1 MASKEEYAQFSLY
14 VYDIKD
20 GGNAENR
27 PVLPNGWERLE
38 YQRDNELGFSYG
50 VFRRIGTT
58 EIVLA
63 YAGTNENK
71 DLWADVTNAVGLS
84 STQTTEAAL
93 AYLTATQQ
101 YGSNITL
108 TGHSLGGGLASIMA
122 VWFDRPATVFDEA
135 PFELTA
141 RNPLV
146 IGATYVALTAAGFNV
161 GSFSGYTGLLDFYAR
176 EAQVTN
182 YYASE
187 EWLQVA
193 RIVWPTVLGTDH
205 PVEFGVDNMLT
216 RRGDLHSQALLT
228 AGLISDD
235 FRQATVTV
243 QRALPILMDKG
254 FYAYDAATSDKQ
266 NVLINFIRSEQGP
279 GDKLTHFAADLNKLG
294 TNIAGL
300 NQAAQDAL
308 IAQGIEWYYWQGTDY
323 AGQNFF
329 IDNPTYPSLLQFTT
343 AVGAALPGALD
354 KANTYTRQWLG
365 GLCEG
370 HGGAAGFPP
379 FGTLFDQWSV
389 ATGTGGVT
397 ASARDLNKSQI
408 FIGGIGGDTFNA
420 GNSGDVILAGDGG
433 DTLNG
438 GAGYDLLYGGAGND
452 RYNFTASF
460 GGDRV
465 LDADGL
471 GSLWVDGAQLTGGK
485 LLSDNVWESVGSVY
499 RYTLMGG
506 NLLIGRGS
514 NAGTTMNGTITVQG
528 WTATASLGIILDNA
542 PVVNPVTGA
551 LFFNGDQRAPLNG
564 SGNYDWAATSWATDG
579 TLIGGVSE
587 TNFNDVIDASA
598 AGSNGS
604 VMHGYGGNDALSG
617 SMGRDDIF
625 GDAGND
631 LIGGGAGSDNIRGG
645 AGNDWIYSATGLSA
659 PQRLNPA
666 DDWVAPVGT
675 TVIIEGSTWGVYTTT
690 NPITEVST
698 GAGAIGMDD
707 APDVID
713 AGDGDDHVIAGR
725 GDDYIDGGLGAD
737 SITGGG
743 GNDIIDGG
751 DGNDYLDG
759 DGSTTPGLYNSVAA
773 AIHGDDF
780 MDGGEGNDQ
789 IRGQGGNDELFGGS
803 GNDVLIGDDI
813 NETFLSGAFH
823 GNDYLDGEDGADT
836 LVGGGKDDTL
846 YGGAGDDIM
855 EGDGSQNQLSGA
867 YHGNDY
873 LDGEEGNDTMAGG
886 GKDDVLFGGAGN
898 DIMWGDSVTDPTRGV
913 EGAFHGN
920 DYLDG
925 EDGNDTLYGGG
936 KDDVLYGGAGNDV
949 LYGDDVTTIL
959 ATQFHGDDYLDG
971 GDGDDR
977 LIGGGGNDT
986 LYGGAG
992 NDSLIGGD
1000 GADYMDGG
1008 EGNDNYEAGAG
1019 DTVTDAGGT
1028 NTLMLVDGDPY
1039 AVSASGA
1046 DLKLDYGDSGG
1057 LVIAGALSGGMASI
1071 NGTALSDWLR
1081 GRLMQS
1087 VSLSTTEANQ
1097 TLTGGSGNDH
1107 LAALHGG
1114 AILLG
1119 GVGNDTLLGSAGND
1133 TLSGGAGNDV
1143 LDAGEGVNQLTG
1155 GSGSDLL
1162 SAGAG
1167 DDTLDGGD
1175 GDDTLYGGAGNDTL
1189 HGGSGNDV
1197 IDGGDGNDLI
1207 YADQGVDTLMGGA
1220 GMDTYMLSYGM
1231 DQVTVTDDS
1240 QEGSVIR
1247 LDASG
1252 LHLASLTAKRSN
1264 NDLLVAVRGTDTSM
1278 RIKDYYG
1285 ATQTS
1290 WTFKDAD
1297 GNVLAAQ
1304 ALIDASQPQW
1314 GSLLSSLIQDFKA
1327 EARGS
1332 IGKQSFEAEYI
1343 QQGDGSWSHPS
1354 SFGGPAFYNVSHVQ
1368 VTDSTYTHRLLT
1380 DLNNIWITTS
1390 STAGSTYWNKSQWGA
1405 NNGASYDTSIVFG
1418 DQSRTVTDETIT
1430 LNPLTNS
1437 SVNQM
1442 AWSAVDWVNY
1452 STYEPQSSWSVP
1464 FTYQFAPV
1472 GSPVEVIT
1480 TQWKTTD
1487 TYKYYVGSGNVFT
1500 FQDPGAA
1507 ALTGPLPDYVAMTF
1521 THNYLTYN
1529 LGETTLS
1536 DGNHIVQAN
1545 QYSAVIGGVGDN
1557 TIYGAGFAY
1566 GGTGNARLI
1575 GGEILMAGTGDQYL
1589 ENGKTMVVGDGH
1601 DTVVGRAGS
1610 RILIDPN
1617 NSGMD
1622 LLVSDYSAQSDENG
1636 DGVDDVIAAIYAAQG
1651 ISDMWESAEYGGKY
1665 HVYRIEILDEYFDT
1679 LAEADDVL
1687 HTLDDIASINY
1698 IKPLPALLTTPSFG
1712 IGTASDYYDTH
1723 PLQTILLTANN
1734 FAALQPY
1741 FDADLLPMKTVSFG
1755 QGLSLSDINLSW
1767 GQATSPL
1774 DGAARVT
1781 LDLQWGVDQ
1790 GVRVMI
1796 PRTDDVLNGT
1806 VQQFEFSDGS
1816 TVTLGALIAMA
1827 PPAPS
1832 FNVGFSLLYAGMGQ
1846 QTVEAGATPGIYAAS
1861 IAMADISVQGDG
1873 VDLVISMNNG
1883 QDSLRVTGW
1892 YNDPYTSKLM
1902 VWRDGSFLSSDDL
1915 TTQGLVKDGSA
1926 GNQVLNGVDGF
1937 ATTFIAGPNTTLV
1950 GASGMDTYVYNA
1962 GSGEVHITDPG
1973 GGTLLFGNGI
1983 TSDMVSL
1990 GLGSLMLKVG
2000 DQGDIIHIDN
2010 FDASDAENFWS
2021 VRNFVFADGTYLNL
2035 TELLQKGFDLYGSAG
2050 NDSLMGTNLVDR
2062 FHQSAGNDNLAGG
2075 AGNDTYEWGRG
2086 QGSDTIAEDV
2096 SDGSVNAV
2104 VLTNLRPQDVIVTCA
2119 TGDDDLLVT
2128 VRDSGEILTVSN
2140 NFAASGYA
2148 IGQIMFADGTVLTSQ
2163 QIVDAA
2169 SAPPVVAL
2177 PVSDQ
2182 STLEDASCCWT
2193 VPTGT
2198 FAGAFGLPMTLTA
2211 TLGNGDPLPS
2221 WLSFDPQSA
2230 TLSGVPG
2237 NAEVGNLNVR
2247 LVATDILGQSVSD
2260 DFVIAVANTNDA
2272 PVLAATPVAQQAV
2285 ETQAFIYVL
2294 PANTF
2299 ADVDADDQLTLSA
2312 TLASGT
2318 PLPSWLSFNP
2328 AVQTLSGTPPDTAA
2342 GILNVVFKAT
2352 DSAGA
2357 FATASLSMDIANI
2370 INGTANSETLTGT
2383 AGRDV
2388 IIGGAGGDTMAG
2400 GAGDDVFV
2408 ISGNDGGWDRFQGD
2422 AGYDVILGGAG
2433 DDTIRVNS
2441 FSGSATVEK
2450 IDGGLGINVLAGNNF
2465 DGDIIDLSATE
2476 LVNIAYIDGGAGS
2489 DTITGSAGNDIIIG
2503 GTGGDTMAG
2512 GLGDDIYKFGRGDG
2526 MDSISENDVTM
2537 GNTDV
2542 LQFLGG
2548 IATDQIWLRQVSNNL
2563 EVSVIGTTD
2572 KATLTNW
2579 YLGSQYHVE
2588 QFKTSDGKTLMDS
2601 QVQNLVSAMAAFA
2614 PPAAGQTTLAADYAA
2629 ALSPA
2634 IVANWQ

>member
-1 MASKEEYAQFSLY
+1 MATWF
-14 VYDIKD
+14 
-20 GGNAENR
+20 NR
-27 PVLPNGWERLE
+27 P
-38 YQRDNELGFSYG
+38 
-50 VFRRIGTT
+50 
-58 EIVLA
+58 
-63 YAGTNENK
+63 
-71 DLWADVTNAVGLS
+71 AV
-84 STQTTEAAL
+84 
-93 AYLTATQQ
+93 
-101 YGSNITL
+101 
-108 TGHSLGGGLASIMA
+108 
-122 VWFDRPATVFDEA
+122 VFDEA
-135 PFELTA
+135 PFQ
-141 RNPLV
+141 
-146 IGATYVALTAAGFNV
+146 LTAANPIMLGLV
-161 GSFSGYTGLLDFYAR
+161 KAQLLLAGYSDPAMDLSAITDFTTR
-176 EAQVTN
+176 EAQVVNHYLEGEFLNAFRIDANTVAGSN
-182 YYASE
+182 TPIAINGGQAS
-187 EWLQVA
+187 
-193 RIVWPTVLGTDH
+193 
-205 PVEFGVDNMLT
+205 GVQ
-216 RRGDLHSQALLT
+216 LHSLALLT
-228 AGLISDD
+228 AARMSDSFRLATYASTSVVPLI
-235 FRQATVTV
+235 
-243 QRALPILMDKG
+243 MDAKL
-254 FYAYDAATSDKQ
+254 YASNTETSSEK
-266 NVLINFIRSEQGP
+266 NFLIDLIRSEQSAIAGQ
-279 GDKLTHFAADLNKLG
+279 GKLTHFAADLQKLG

-300 NQAAQDAL
+300 NKAAQDAI

-365 GLCEG
+365 GLCEA
-370 HGGAAGFPP
+370 HGGAAGFPS

-438 GAGYDLLYGGAGND
+438 GAGYDLLYGGDGAD
-452 RYNFTASF
+452 TYTFTASF

-471 GSLWVDGAQLTGGK
+471 GSLWVDGVQLPGGK

-506 NLLIGRGS
+506 NLIIGRGS

-528 WTATASLGIILDNA
+528 WTATVSLGIILDNA
-542 PVVNPVTGA
+542 PVLNPVTGA
-551 LFFNGDQRAPLNG
+551 LFFNGDQRAKLIG
-564 SGNYDWAATSWATDG
+564 SETQLGVTPDKPAFGTYAWSETAWANDG
-579 TLIGGVSE
+579 TLTNGISE
-587 TNFNDVIDASA
+587 LNFEDVIDASA
-598 AGSNGS
+598 AGANGS

-617 SMGRDDIF
+617 STGRDDIF
-625 GDAGND
+625 GDEGDD

-659 PQRLNPA
+659 PQRSTA
-666 DDWVAPVGT
+666 TDDWVAPVGA
-675 TVIIEGSTWGVYTTT
+675 TVIIEGSTWGVYASGGY
-690 NPITEVST
+690 VYST
-698 GAGAIGMDD
+698 GAGSLAQDD

-713 AGDGDDHVIAGR
+713 AGEGDDHVIAGR
-725 GDDYIDGGLGAD
+725 GDDFIDGGLGID

-751 DGNDYLDG
+751 DDNDYLDG
-759 DGSTTPGLYNSVAA
+759 DGSTTPGLYNSIAA

-780 MDGGEGNDQ
+780 IDGGQGNDQ
-789 IRGQGGNDELFGGS
+789 IRGQGGNDELYGGLGS
-803 GNDVLIGDDI
+803 DVLIGDDI
-813 NETFLSGAFH
+813 DETYLSGAFH
-823 GNDYLDGEDGADT
+823 GNDYLDGEDGNDA
-836 LVGGGKDDTL
+836 LYGGGKDDTL

-855 EGDGSQNQLSGA
+855 EGDGSQNQLSGD

-873 LDGEEGNDTMAGG
+873 LDGEEGNDTMSGG

-925 EDGNDTLYGGG
+925 EDGDDTLYGGG
-936 KDDVLYGGAGNDV
+936 EDDV
-949 LYGDDVTTIL
+949 
-959 ATQFHGDDYLDG
+959 
-971 GDGDDR
+971 
-977 LIGGGGNDT
+977 

-1008 EGNDNYEAGAG
+1008 EGNDSYEAGAG
-1019 DTVTDAGGT
+1019 DTVTDVSGT
-1028 NTLMLVDGDPY
+1028 NTLTLVDGDPY

-1046 DLKLDYGDSGG
+1046 DLILNYGDSGS

-1071 NGTALSDWLR
+1071 NGMALSDWLR
-1081 GRLMQS
+1081 GRLTQS

-1133 TLSGGAGNDV
+1133 ILSGGTGSDV
-1143 LDAGEGVNQLTG
+1143 LDAGDGVNQLTG
-1155 GSGSDLL
+1155 DEGNDLL

-1189 HGGSGNDV
+1189 YGGSGNDV
-1197 IDGGDGNDLI
+1197 IDGGDGNDVI
-1207 YADQGVDTLMGGA
+1207 YADQGVNTLMGGA
-1220 GMDTYMLSYGM
+1220 GMDTYMLGYGM

-1240 QEGSVIR
+1240 QEGSVIQ

-1297 GNVLAAQ
+1297 GNTLAAQ

-1332 IGKQSFEAEYI
+1332 IGKQSFEAQYI

-1380 DLNNIWITTS
+1380 DLNNTWITTS

-1405 NNGASYDTSIVFG
+1405 NNGASYDTSIVFA

-1452 STYEPQSSWSVP
+1452 STYEPPSSWSLP

-1536 DGNHIVQAN
+1536 DGNHTVQAN

-1617 NSGMD
+1617 NAGMD
-1622 LLVSDYSAQSDENG
+1622 LLVSDYSAQSDKNG
-1636 DGVDDVIAAIYAAQG
+1636 DGVDDVIAVIYAAQG
-1651 ISDMWESAEYGGKY
+1651 IGDVRESAEYGGKY

-1712 IGTASDYYDTH
+1712 IETASDYYDTH

-1781 LDLQWGVDQ
+1781 LDLQWGADQ

-1806 VQQFEFSDGS
+1806 VQQFEFTDGS

-1846 QTVEAGATPGIYAAS
+1846 QTVSAAATLGIDAGS
-1861 IAMADISVQGDG
+1861 IALTDILVQGEG

-1883 QDSLRVTGW
+1883 QDSLRLTGW

-1902 VWRDGSFLSSDDL
+1902 VWRDGSFLSSDAL
-1915 TTQGLVKDGSA
+1915 TSQGLVKDGSV
-1926 GNQVLNGVDGF
+1926 GNQTLHGVVGF
-1937 ATTFIAGPNTTLV
+1937 ATTFIAGPNTTLI

-1973 GGTLLFGNGI
+1973 GGTLQFGNGI

-2021 VRNFVFADGTYLNL
+2021 VQNFVFADGTYLNL

-2050 NDSLMGTNLVDR
+2050 NDSLTGTNLVDR
-2062 FHQSAGNDNLAGG
+2062 FHQSAGDDTMAGG

-2086 QGSDTIAEDV
+2086 QGNDTIAEDV

-2104 VLTNLRPQDVIVTCA
+2104 VLNNLRPPDVIVTRA
-2119 TGDDDLLVT
+2119 TGNDDLLIT

-2148 IGQIMFADGTVLTSQ
+2148 IGQISFADGTVLTSQ

-2169 SAPPVVAL
+2169 STSPVVAL
-2177 PVSDQ
+2177 PLSDQ
-2182 STLEDASCCWT
+2182 TTLEDASFSWT
-2193 VPTGT
+2193 VPAGT
-2198 FAGAFGLPMTLTA
+2198 FAGLYELSMTLTA
-2211 TLGNGDPLPS
+2211 TLGNGERLPS

-2237 NAEVGNLNVR
+2237 NAEVGDLNVR

-2352 DSAGA
+2352 DSTGA

-2408 ISGNDGGWDRFQGD
+2408 ISSNDGGWDRFQGD

-2450 IDGGLGINVLAGNNF
+2450 IDGGLGLNVIVGTGYTDTINLSATELVNIASIDGGAGSDTITGSAGNDIIIGGTGGDTMAGGLGDDIFLINGADGGTDRFQGDAGYDIILCGAGDDTIRVNNFSGSATVEKIDGGLGINVLAGNV
-2465 DGDIIDLSATE
+2465 DGDIINLSATE

-2526 MDSISENDVTM
+2526 MDSISENDATA

-2542 LQFLGG
+2542 LQFLNGV
-2548 IATDQIWLRQVSNNL
+2548 ATDQIWLRQVSNNL

-2579 YLGSQYHVE
+2579 YLGR
-2588 QFKTSDGKTLMDS
+2588 
-2601 QVQNLVSAMAAFA
+2601 
-2614 PPAAGQTTLAADYAA
+2614 PP
-2629 ALSPA
+2629 
-2634 IVANWQ
+2634 WQLITRRP